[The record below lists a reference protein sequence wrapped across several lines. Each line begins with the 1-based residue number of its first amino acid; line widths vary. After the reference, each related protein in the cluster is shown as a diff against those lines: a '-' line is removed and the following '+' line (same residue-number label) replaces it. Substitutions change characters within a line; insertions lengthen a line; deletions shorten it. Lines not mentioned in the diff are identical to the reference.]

1 MAALFA
7 DQKERALELIEERLA
22 TEPANTQCLIQLAEC
37 LFALGRRDEALAA
50 ADTAAESA
58 ADIPEALDAIGAFL
72 GFANDHTK
80 ALRLYDRAV
89 AIAPEDPTLWAKRAD
104 IHQFLGHFE
113 LAVSDHEKALA
124 LAPNHAESLKGLA
137 ELRRQTA
144 DGNVVALMERAL
156 AAVPPDSRDAAALHF
171 GLAKTYEDLGEYPRS
186 WQHLSVANK
195 LERARLKY
203 APKDDRDTIE
213 HIIAAFPN
221 IEVLG
226 PDTTGESPIFIVG
239 MPRTGTTLVE
249 RIIGNHSTVHSAGE
263 LAAFGDA
270 VATIAVAHAPQIATT
285 WLGITDTMGSLDGK
299 AIASEYLQRARARRG
314 DRPRFSDKAP
324 ANFFYCALIFR
335 AFPNARIVHLTR
347 HPMATGYAIFK
358 TRFAGGYPFAYDLR
372 ELGAFFAN
380 YRRLMAHWHRIL
392 PGRILDLPYEQVV
405 TDQEA
410 TTRRLLD
417 YLGLPF
423 EAACLDF
430 HMNPDATSTASSVQV
445 RQPLY
450 DSSLELW
457 RHYTKEL
464 EPLREALSAGGV
476 PAEQLD

>member
-1 MAALFA
+1 
-7 DQKERALELIEERLA
+7 
-22 TEPANTQCLIQLAEC
+22 
-37 LFALGRRDEALAA
+37 
-50 ADTAAESA
+50 
-58 ADIPEALDAIGAFL
+58 
-72 GFANDHTK
+72 
-80 ALRLYDRAV
+80 
-89 AIAPEDPTLWAKRAD
+89 
-104 IHQFLGHFE
+104 
-113 LAVSDHEKALA
+113 
-124 LAPNHAESLKGLA
+124 
-137 ELRRQTA
+137 
-144 DGNVVALMERAL
+144 
-156 AAVPPDSRDAAALHF
+156 
-171 GLAKTYEDLGEYPRS
+171 
-186 WQHLSVANK
+186 
-195 LERARLKY
+195 
-203 APKDDRDTIE
+203 
-213 HIIAAFPN
+213 
-221 IEVLG
+221 
-226 PDTTGESPIFIVG
+226 
-239 MPRTGTTLVE
+239 
-249 RIIGNHSTVHSAGE
+249 
-263 LAAFGDA
+263 
-270 VATIAVAHAPQIATT
+270 
-285 WLGITDTMGSLDGK
+285 MGSLDGK